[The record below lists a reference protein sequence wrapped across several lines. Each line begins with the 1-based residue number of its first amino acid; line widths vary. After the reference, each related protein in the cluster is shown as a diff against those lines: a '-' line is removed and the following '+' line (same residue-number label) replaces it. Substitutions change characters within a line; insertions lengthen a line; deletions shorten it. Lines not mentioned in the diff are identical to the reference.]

1 MTDSMMYS
9 EDAYVFLTPDAS
21 ETFMTPP
28 EMIEKLTEIVE
39 TYESELSP
47 DLQKLA
53 DAQARAKYLL
63 ETHCEFETAP
73 GESVQW
79 YAVRLEK

>member
-1 MTDSMMYS
+1 MPDSIMYS
-9 EDAYVFLTPDAS
+9 EDMFVFLTPDVG
-21 ETFMTPP
+21 EIFLTPP
-28 EMIEKLTEIVE
+28 ELIDKLKEVLS
-39 TYESELSP
+39 TYDGELPP
-47 DLQKLA
+47 DLKK
-53 DAQARAKYLL
+53 QASDDDRAKYLL